1 MFSYTFSADQ
11 EARMKALLA
20 RNGRTAKTP
29 NEKAYQIVERGLG
42 TLELQY
48 KNRERVTY
56 LTGLGRIK
64 EKEENE
70 GRPKVAPIATIT
82 THKSR

>member
-1 MFSYTFSADQ
+1 MFSYNFSSDQ

-20 RNGRTAKTP
+20 RNGRTSKTP

-56 LTGLGRIK
+56 LTGLGRVK
-64 EKEENE
+64 EKEEAE
-70 GRPKVAPIATIT
+70 ARPSKPPMATIT